1 VTLVVG
7 MFLLLSFL
15 GQGFVFISENSPI
28 YDEAIH
34 LTAGYSYLARREFRL
49 ELQNPPL
56 IKILSAL
63 PVYLGYRLPFNPD
76 PEQWRRGADW
86 LIGQDFLYRSSLPAD
101 RILAL
106 GRIPNLFLGAAL
118 VLLIGWWAYR
128 LWGQSAAV
136 VGMAL
141 AALEPNLVAHSSLV
155 TTDLGAALFTFLTL
169 YLLWEYVIS
178 PSGWL
183 QCSSQ

>member
-1 VTLVVG
+1 MV
-7 MFLLLSFL
+7 LLLTFL
-15 GQGFVFISENSPI
+15 GQGLVFIGANSQT
-28 YDEAIH
+28 YDEAMH
-34 LTAGYSYLARREFRL
+34 LAAGYSYLARREFRL

-106 GRIPNLFLGAAL
+106 SRIPNLLLGAVL
-118 VLLIGWWAYR
+118 VVLIGW
-128 LWGQSAAV
+128 
-136 VGMAL
+136 
-141 AALEPNLVAHSSLV
+141 
-155 TTDLGAALFTFLTL
+155 
-169 YLLWEYVIS
+169 
-178 PSGWL
+178 
-183 QCSSQ
+183 